1 LPNVQWQVLDPEQ
14 NKGFVD
20 HYLNVPLDLSRVL
33 WVATANS
40 VETIPPALL
49 DRMEL
54 VPLEGYVLDEKV
66 QIARRHLLPRQVQ
79 LNASESSSR

>member
-1 LPNVQWQVLDPEQ
+1 MQ
-14 NKGFVD
+14 
-20 HYLNVPLDLSRVL
+20 
-33 WVATANS
+33 VATANS